1 MRRTTIAAIALAAAV
16 LTVGGIASAASQG
29 TQIRNGW
36 LGTGSAG
43 AARLVESPA
52 TPSSDEDAFRA
63 IFVIEHVATNEHPS
77 GFDEFVVSGPLM
89 NVRETRRIGS
99 LAGDCAFADPEIAEC
114 ELTANLGR
122 PFPQGSQITIQ
133 GLSSAATHWFNA
145 ITGGTGRFDTAAGQV
160 EARNIG
166 TTNKIALVFRL
177 EG

>member
-1 MRRTTIAAIALAAAV
+1 MRRTTIAAIALTAAVAAAA
-16 LTVGGIASAASQG
+16 GIASAASRG
-29 TQIRNGW
+29 TQLRNGW
-36 LGTGSAG
+36 LGTGSAE
-43 AARLVESPA
+43 AARSVQSTA
-52 TPSSDEDAFRA
+52 VTSSDQDTIRA
-63 IFVIEHVATNEHPS
+63 IFVIEHFATNEHPG

-89 NVRETRRIGS
+89 NVRETRRIGF

-133 GLSSAATHWFNA
+133 GLSSAAPHWFNA
-145 ITGGTGRFDTAAGQV
+145 ITGGTGRFDTAAGEV